1 MSVRTILLC
10 AIDIETSGPKLIKNG
25 ILSIGICAGTV
36 SGNIIVKKRIDL
48 KLEDDQT
55 FDKNTY
61 DNFWINNINVLET
74 IKKDAINPK
83 DAMIDFMKII
93 NYLDENYQLI
103 IISDC
108 ITFDIGFINYYL
120 AKYLDRKPLTYDYK
134 ENFRPVYDSD
144 SYNRGV
150 VKATYRNIYT
160 NDIQIM
166 KKLNFSVKKNGINH
180 MPEDDAEY
188 IYNLHRMVLIKS

>member
-1 MSVRTILLC
+1 MSVKTILLC
-10 AIDIETSGPKLIKNG
+10 ALDIETSGPKLIKNG
-25 ILSIGICAGTV
+25 ILSIGICAGTI

-48 KLEDDQT
+48 ELEEDQT
-55 FDKNTY
+55 YDKYTY
-61 DNFWINNINVLET
+61 DNFWTKNLNVLET

-83 DAMIDFMKII
+83 DAMIEFMKII
-93 NYLDENYQLI
+93 NYLDENFQLI

-108 ITFDIGFINYYL
+108 VSFDIGFINYYL

-134 ENFRPVYDSD
+134 DSFRPVYDSD

-160 NDIQIM
+160 NDVQIM
-166 KKLNFSVKKNGINH
+166 NKLKFNISKSGVIH

-188 IYNLHRMVLIKS
+188 IYNLHRMVFIKS

>member
-10 AIDIETSGPKLIKNG
+10 AIDIETSGPQLIKNG
-25 ILSIGICAGTV
+25 ILSIGICAGTI
-36 SGNIIVKKRIDL
+36 SGNIVLKKRIDI
-48 KLEDDQT
+48 KLEEDQI
-55 FDKNTY
+55 FDKHTY
-61 DNFWINNINVLET
+61 DNFWIKNLNVLEI
-74 IKKDAINPK
+74 IKKNAIAPR
-83 DAMIDFMKII
+83 DAMIEFMKII

-134 ENFRPVYDSD
+134 DTFRPVYDSD

-166 KKLNFSVKKNGINH
+166 KKLNFTVKKNGINH

>member
-1 MSVRTILLC
+1 MSIKTILLC

-36 SGNIIVKKRIDL
+36 SGNIIVKKRIDV
-48 KLEDDQT
+48 KLEEDQT
-55 FDKNTY
+55 FDKDTY
-61 DNFWINNINVLET
+61 KNFWMNNLKVLET
-74 IKKDAINPK
+74 IKKEAIGPK
-83 DAMIDFMKII
+83 DAMIEFMKVI

-108 ITFDIGFINYYL
+108 VSFDIGFINYYL

-134 ENFRPVYDSD
+134 DNFRPVYDSD
-144 SYNRGV
+144 CYNRGV
-150 VKATYRNIYT
+150 VKANYRHIYT
-160 NDIQIM
+160 NDVQIM
-166 KKLNFSVKKNGINH
+166 KSLKFNISKSGVNH

-188 IYNLHRMVLIKS
+188 IYNLHRFVLIKS

>member
-1 MSVRTILLC
+1 
-10 AIDIETSGPKLIKNG
+10 
-25 ILSIGICAGTV
+25 
-36 SGNIIVKKRIDL
+36 
-48 KLEDDQT
+48 
-55 FDKNTY
+55 
-61 DNFWINNINVLET
+61 
-74 IKKDAINPK
+74 
-83 DAMIDFMKII
+83 MKVI
-93 NYLDENYQLI
+93 NYLDENFQLI

-108 ITFDIGFINYYL
+108 ATFDIGFINYYL

-134 ENFRPVYDSD
+134 DNFRPVYDSD

-166 KKLNFSVKKNGINH
+166 KKLKFNVSKTGVNH

>member
-83 DAMIDFMKII
+83 DAMIEFMKII